1 PRKAGAKTLNDLVP
15 ADGEAAPLALE
26 NLLGLEGRQQ
36 GVANEEL
43 GDLSRLGR
51 HGAAGA
57 CLGDVRAQAL
67 VVHDTAL
74 LDETQ
79 KLVGGSRGGHGDDS
93 ARATS
98 AI

>member
-1 PRKAGAKTLNDLVP
+1 MLTEVDAALKAGAKTLKDLVP

-36 GVANEEL
+36 GVADEEL

-57 CLGDVRAQAL
+57 CLVSGQPDRLAP
-67 VVHDTAL
+67 
-74 LDETQ
+74 
-79 KLVGGSRGGHGDDS
+79 GP
-93 ARATS
+93 
-98 AI
+98 